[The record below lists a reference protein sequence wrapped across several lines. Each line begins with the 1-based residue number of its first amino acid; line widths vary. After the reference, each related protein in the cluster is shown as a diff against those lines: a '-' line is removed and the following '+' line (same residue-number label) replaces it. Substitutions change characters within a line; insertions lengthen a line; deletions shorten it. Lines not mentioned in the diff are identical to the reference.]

1 MFYIC
6 SMNLFITTELIGKSS
21 RLITNN
27 LARELLNLKLGITT
41 EQWIILQIL
50 SKGSTTQ
57 KRLSEITLK
66 NKASINSLV
75 NNLLKKGLINKS
87 ISNVDKRETVISI
100 TKSGSDIREKVK
112 GNATKSINTALNG
125 FSAIEIETLNTFL
138 ERVNNNLIKEI

>member
-1 MFYIC
+1 
-6 SMNLFITTELIGKSS
+6 MNLFITTELIGKSS

>member
-50 SKGSTTQ
+50 SNGSTTQ

-75 NNLLKKGLINKS
+75 NNLLKQGLINKS

-100 TKSGSDIREKVK
+100 TESGTNIREKVK
-112 GNATKSINTALNG
+112 RNATKSINTALNG
-125 FSAIEIETLNTFL
+125 FSTTEIDKLNTFL
-138 ERVNNNLIKEI
+138 ERINNNLIKEM